1 MFTLL
6 VFLAVLVILVISHE
20 FGHFFAARKNGMRV
34 YEFGFGFPPRVGGW
48 YRDPVT
54 KKIHW
59 VGKNFDVEKAPATVY
74 SLNLFPIGG
83 FVRIKGED
91 ADNKD
96 LDSFNVKPVWRKSI
110 VIVAGVV
117 MNFLVAAILL
127 SVGYMI
133 GLPQP
138 VDSLSD
144 AELVGVK
151 NHRTEVLQV
160 LAGKPAELA
169 GVQSGDIFLQ
179 VGEVSRPRLKQVQ
192 DYMNTHR
199 DQEVVVKIDRKGEML
214 EKKIKPLVNSDTGR
228 AGIGVAIV
236 EYGTVQYPWYKA
248 LYEGTLTAGWY
259 AKEILLAFFGLIKGI
274 FVGQGAGDAVSG
286 PVGIAVMTGK
296 VARMGIIYLLQFTA
310 MLSLNLAILN
320 ILPIPA
326 LDGGRLVFLLFG
338 KLRGK
343 PVDEKWERFFHSSG
357 YLLLMLLIII
367 ITAKDIFS
375 HKGAIWG
382 FFSRLF

>member
-6 VFLAVLVILVISHE
+6 VFLAVLVVLVISHE
-20 FGHFFAARKNGMRV
+20 FGHFWAARKNGMRV
-34 YEFGFGFPPRVGGW
+34 YEFGFGFPPRIGGW

-96 LDSFNVKPVWRKSI
+96 PDSFNVKPVWRKSI
-110 VIVAGVV
+110 VIVAGVT

-144 AELVGVK
+144 AELTDVK

-160 LAGKPAELA
+160 LSGKPAELA
-169 GVQSGDIFLQ
+169 GVQSGDVFLQ
-179 VGEVSRPRLKQVQ
+179 VGEVSRPRLKQLQ
-192 DYMNTHR
+192 DYMDTHR
-199 DQEVVVKIDRKGEML
+199 NQDVVVKIERKGEIL
-214 EKKIKPLVNSDTGR
+214 EKNIKPLVNDNTGR

-236 EYGTVQYPWYKA
+236 EYGTVQYPWHRA
-248 LYEGTLTAGWY
+248 FYEGTMTAGWY
-259 AKEILLAFFGLIKGI
+259 TKEILFAFGGLIKGLLL
-274 FVGQGAGDAVSG
+274 GQGAGEAVAG

-310 MLSLNLAILN
+310 MLSLNLAVLN

-326 LDGGRLVFLLFG
+326 LDGGRLLFLLLG
-338 KLRGK
+338 KLRRK
-343 PVDEKWERFFHSSG
+343 AVSEKLERIFHTSG
-357 YLLLMLLIII
+357 YLLLMILIVV
-367 ITAKDIFS
+367 ITAKDIFGYR
-375 HKGAIWG
+375 GAIAG